1 MNHRANTTRR
11 RAIRTTLALAF
22 VLLAGAGG
30 SSCTCQSPVP
40 EVEPVTIYV
49 VRHAEKQAMSADA
62 SEAEKKDPPLARI
75 GQLRALGLAD
85 DLPLTEL
92 DAVYL
97 TDFARS
103 RQTASAVL
111 AVTGIEP
118 IIYPP
123 GDTAGLVARLRKRAG
138 DQVLVV
144 GHSNTIPPLLQ
155 QLGVVEP
162 VTIDELQYGDL
173 WVVTLP
179 TEGPAKLEVRRYGEQ
194 PPRPDSPR

>member
-1 MNHRANTTRR
+1 MNSSTRDAKR
-11 RAIRTTLALAF
+11 WPLIDVGTPCSKPIVISSAAIA
-22 VLLAGAGG
+22 
-30 SSCTCQSPVP
+30 
-40 EVEPVTIYV
+40 
-49 VRHAEKQAMSADA
+49 
-62 SEAEKKDPPLARI
+62 
-75 GQLRALGLAD
+75 
-85 DLPLTEL
+85 
-92 DAVYL
+92 
-97 TDFARS
+97 
-103 RQTASAVL
+103 ASAVL